1 MTARVSWSQWQIGE
15 SFDQQASGKS
25 NGVTELRCMVTCPD
39 CGEDINVT
47 AASAKKNLSLTA
59 RQHQKRCASSP
70 IAARV
75 ALPASKRPRTEAPR
89 DPPPV
94 VGELQEELTEKDL
107 RLGAYAE
114 GEARLIT
121 HNESLREEL
130 TAKGKEVTVLV
141 TKNETLVSRNDTLA
155 GRVHNLEEQVVGRD
169 ERVHNLEERVAEKDG
184 LLANVQGQME
194 QMRADMDQMRLQIQQ
209 LQPLVPLVK
218 RINKELGL
226 AVSVPPAAPIDT
238 YVGRLDG
245 LKKAAGLASAV
256 GNKTAVGLERVRQER
271 DKYKDKSARDDRQID
286 GLLEKD
292 ARNERKIDG
301 LAHALES
308 ERSKGHSALHPD
320 VARQRRQLLKHVH
333 PDNAPK
339 YANCTPVQVLEQLTK
354 KVTA

>member
-1 MTARVSWSQWQIGE
+1 MVNRSKWQDFTLSATVSKPRKQHAKWIELYSQFTCPYNCMVAVELLTTTVKNNKSNECYKHLIKCNGIAPGGGKAEDDLRVSATRKAGAVHTS
-15 SFDQQASGKS
+15 
-25 NGVTELRCMVTCPD
+25 L
-39 CGEDINVT
+39 
-47 AASAKKNLSLTA
+47 AK
-59 RQHQKRCASSP
+59 RG
-70 IAARV
+70 
-75 ALPASKRPRTEAPR
+75 RTEG
-89 DPPPV
+89 PV
-94 VGELQEELTEKDL
+94 TD
-107 RLGAYAE
+107 A
-114 GEARLIT
+114 T
-121 HNESLREEL
+121 FSLREEL
-130 TAKGKEVTVLV
+130 TAKDQELTAKGQEVTVLV
-141 TKNETLVSRNDTLA
+141 TENNKLVSRNDTLA
-155 GRVHNLEEQVVGRD
+155 DRVHS
-169 ERVHNLEERVAEKDG
+169 LEERVAEKDG
-184 LLANVQGQME
+184 LLENVQGQME
-194 QMRADMDQMRLQIQQ
+194 QMRADMDQMRLEIQQ

-256 GNKTAVGLERVRQER
+256 GKKTEGVQDRIRKER
-271 DKYKDKSARDDRQID
+271 DKYRDKSVRDDRQID

-339 YANCTPVQVLEQLTK
+339 YAHCTPVQMLEQLTK